1 MVVNLGAID
10 FTASMYYNRS
20 KFQSRKMAR
29 AIPISNKARNRL
41 INSMGGNPNINIEQR
56 KGNKIFFVS
65 VNGKYCAWVDL
76 SGDPHWDIAI
86 LP

>member
-1 MVVNLGAID
+1 
-10 FTASMYYNRS
+10 
-20 KFQSRKMAR
+20 MAR

-56 KGNKIFFVS
+56 KGTKVFFVS

-76 SGDPHWDIAI
+76 SGDPHWDIAT
-86 LP
+86 LPYCHKLI